1 MGQDSM
7 KILYFITTSNWGGAS
22 EHVFELC
29 KYEEKL
35 GNSVTFVTGSKGEL
49 LNRIETIPNV
59 STRVID
65 SVKRKISPLNDIR
78 SVLVLRK
85 LIKKINP
92 DIIHLHS
99 SKAGILGRLAAIGL
113 DCKVIFTVHGWSF
126 TDGISSRFRK
136 KVFKYIEK
144 IVAPL
149 ADLYICVSN
158 YDKQIAYREKVLN
171 PNKNKVVVVHNG
183 APLNKDCAS
192 FSTNN
197 ISKITKFIMVA
208 RFSNQKDQIGLIKA
222 CGLLSSED
230 KFRLTFVGS
239 GPNLEKCKALV
250 QKMGLGNSI
259 QFLGFKRNVNTYLK
273 KNDVFVLS
281 THYEGLPISIIESMS
296 VGMPIIASNVGGN
309 KELVFNK
316 KNGFLVNNEKELVR
330 ALKYFIDNKKE
341 IIRMGKK
348 SQKIYLRDFT
358 LSKNLNNIHR
368 QYKTLLN

>member
-1 MGQDSM
+1 M

-99 SKAGILGRLAAIGL
+99 SKAGILGRLAASGL
-113 DCKVIFTVHGWSF
+113 NCKVIFTVHGWSF

-250 QKMGLGNSI
+250 QKMGLENSI

-341 IIRMGKK
+341 IIRMGKN

-358 LSKNLNNIHR
+358 LSKNLNNIHK